1 MNFIKI
7 ILYQVEDTNGECTT
21 SQTNKTEAT
30 IADPEEMFHI
40 AGMCVQLNA
49 LLQTGRTRRFG
60 CAIMLFGEKA
70 LNGDKENT

>member
-1 MNFIKI
+1 
-7 ILYQVEDTNGECTT
+7 
-21 SQTNKTEAT
+21 
-30 IADPEEMFHI
+30 MFHI

-49 LLQTGRTRRFG
+49 LLETGRTRRFG